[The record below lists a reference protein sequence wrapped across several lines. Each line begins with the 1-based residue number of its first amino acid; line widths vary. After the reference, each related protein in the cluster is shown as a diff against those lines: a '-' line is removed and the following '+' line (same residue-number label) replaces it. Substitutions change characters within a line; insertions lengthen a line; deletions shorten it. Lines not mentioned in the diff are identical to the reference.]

1 LVVVEPET
9 EVDGVLACVER
20 VMRDPE
26 IARDDEE
33 FSVMPELIRPVEF
46 VVFRLT

>member
-1 LVVVEPET
+1 VEPET

-33 FSVMPELIRPVEF
+33 FSVMPELIRPAEF
-46 VVFRLT
+46 VVLRLT